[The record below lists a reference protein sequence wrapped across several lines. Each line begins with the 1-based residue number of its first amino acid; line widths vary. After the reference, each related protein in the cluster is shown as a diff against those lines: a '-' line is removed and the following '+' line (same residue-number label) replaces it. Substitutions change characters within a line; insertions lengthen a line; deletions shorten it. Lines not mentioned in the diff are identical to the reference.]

1 MPYGDSE
8 CKTFYSQMFLPA
20 VISGLLV
27 VPCVLAYLLR
37 GNSTLPPLLAVA
49 AIDVFFWLFFFW
61 RVRFERDF
69 AVIWYC
75 TIFPSRIDYAEVSD
89 MRRLFCNAKCPEV
102 PSHVEFFLKNGKRKQ
117 WNLNLFAP
125 AVREEIV
132 QELKE
137 RIQLPDPKYP
147 LDSDSDGEEMDPGEE
162 LHSELADSSDSGSR
176 GEVMDTGEEEALQE
190 VTAWTEKTCR
200 PHRAEMITV
209 CAVGALMLALVIW
222 GVCRQLAWDERVRS
236 WDKADGI
243 ILKNATKRVRS
254 GKSSKT
260 VADVA
265 YEYTYKGTRYTG
277 TRIVY
282 DSESFPR
289 MKIGSHR
296 QVIVNPEDPRDAA
309 IMFWYRGYGWLLR
322 YTDCM
327 FFGLIFL
334 IMSATFVSLLR
345 QKVPVI
351 PDSLKKYLATF
362 SPEQLQAALK
372 REKPG
377 FTLTFDIEA
386 NRPVEYREDSRYGII
401 RERKSKFS
409 CFVFAAVLIAG
420 IALAFAVPLVW
431 LGVAIT
437 GTVIFFLFFP
447 WMTVFDFQEKK
458 IYRCRRFR
466 PEKFDSMRSVSFSEI
481 DHLSVSVS
489 VQSKRNRSGRRIGLF
504 AVKHDGTKVPV
515 CGASCRNLGLLLELL
530 PELAEKMG
538 HLPILFY

>member
-1 MPYGDSE
+1 M
-8 CKTFYSQMFLPA
+8 
-20 VISGLLV
+20 
-27 VPCVLAYLLR
+27 
-37 GNSTLPPLLAVA
+37 
-49 AIDVFFWLFFFW
+49 
-61 RVRFERDF
+61 
-69 AVIWYC
+69 
-75 TIFPSRIDYAEVSD
+75 
-89 MRRLFCNAKCPEV
+89 
-102 PSHVEFFLKNGKRKQ
+102 
-117 WNLNLFAP
+117 
-125 AVREEIV
+125 
-132 QELKE
+132 
-137 RIQLPDPKYP
+137 
-147 LDSDSDGEEMDPGEE
+147 
-162 LHSELADSSDSGSR
+162 
-176 GEVMDTGEEEALQE
+176 
-190 VTAWTEKTCR
+190 CR
-200 PHRAEMITV
+200 PHLAEKIV
-209 CAVGALMLALVIW
+209 LCAVGALTLALVIW

-282 DSESFPR
+282 DSETFPGL
-289 MKIGSHR
+289 KAGAHR
-296 QVIVNPEDPRDAA
+296 QVIVNPDDPRDCA

-327 FFGLIFL
+327 CFGFVFL
-334 IMSATFVSLLR
+334 IVSGIFISLLG

-351 PDSLKKYLATF
+351 PDSLKKYLKTF
-362 SPEQLQAALK
+362 SQEQFDAALK

-409 CFVFAAVLIAG
+409 CFVFALVLLAG
-420 IALAFAVPLVW
+420 IALAVAVPVVW
-431 LGVAIT
+431 FGVAIA
-437 GTVIFFLFFP
+437 GAVIFFLFFP

-458 IYRCRRFR
+458 MYRCRRFR
-466 PEKFDSMRSVSFSEI
+466 PEKFDSMRSVPFSEI

-504 AVKHDGTKVPV
+504 AVKQDGTQVPI
-515 CGASCRNLGLLLELL
+515 CGAVYRNLGVLLELL
-530 PELAEKMG
+530 PDLAEKMG

>member
-8 CKTFYSQMFLPA
+8 CKTFFSRWLPQT
-20 VISGLLV
+20 IFSGVFFTLGV
-27 VPCVLAYLLR
+27 VGFADLNAR
-37 GNSTLPPLLAVA
+37 GDPAALPLLLSFA
-49 AIDVFFWLFFFW
+49 AIAFIFWLIFFW
-61 RVRFERDF
+61 RVRFERDS
-69 AVIWYC
+69 AVILYC
-75 TIFPSRIDYAEVSD
+75 VIFPSRIDYAEVSG
-89 MRRLFCNAKCPEV
+89 MRCVCGDAKCPGV
-102 PSHVEFFLKNGKRKQ
+102 PTCIEFQLKNGKVKR
-117 WNLNLFAP
+117 WSLNRFSET
-125 AVREEIV
+125 VKEEIV
-132 QELKE
+132 QELE
-137 RIQLPDPKYP
+137 SRIQISVPANP
-147 LDSDSDGEEMDPGEE
+147 LDGNGEE
-162 LHSELADSSDSGSR
+162 LDADA
-176 GEVMDTGEEEALQE
+176 GEELQE
-190 VTAWTEKTCR
+190 VTAWAEKTCR

-209 CAVGALMLALVIW
+209 CAVGCLMLVLGIW
-222 GVCRQLAWDERVRS
+222 RVCEQLAWDDRVRS
-236 WDKADGI
+236 WDKVDGI
-243 ILKNATKRVRS
+243 ILRNTTKRVRS
-254 GKSSKT
+254 GKHT
-260 VADVA
+260 RNVADVA
-265 YEYTYKGTRYTG
+265 YEYTYKGTRCTG

-282 DSESFPR
+282 DSDTFP
-289 MKIGSHR
+289 KLKPGAHQ

-309 IMFWYRGYGWLLR
+309 IMFWYSGYWWLMR

-334 IMSATFVSLLR
+334 IMSGIFLSLLGR
-345 QKVPVI
+345 KVPAI
-351 PDSLKKYLATF
+351 PESLKKYLKTF
-362 SPEQLQAALK
+362 SQEQLQAAWK

-409 CFVFAAVLIAG
+409 CFVFAAVLLAG

-466 PEKFDSMRSVSFSEI
+466 PEKFASIKFVSFFEI

-504 AVKHDGTKVPV
+504 AVKQDGTQVPI

>member
-8 CKTFYSQMFLPA
+8 CKTFFSLPST
-20 VISGLLV
+20 IFSGVFFTLGV
-27 VPCVLAYLLR
+27 VGFADLNAR
-37 GNSTLPPLLAVA
+37 GDPAALPLLLSFA
-49 AIDVFFWLFFFW
+49 AIAFIFWLIFFW

-75 TIFPSRIDYAEVSD
+75 SFFPSRIDYAEVSG
-89 MRRLFCNAKCPEV
+89 MRCHCDNVKHPGV
-102 PSHVEFFLKNGKRKQ
+102 PSSVEFRLKNGKVKR
-117 WNLNLFAP
+117 WSLNLFSES
-125 AVREEIV
+125 VCGEIV
-132 QELKE
+132 QELE
-137 RIQLPDPKYP
+137 SRIQLSDPPDPTEG
-147 LDSDSDGEEMDPGEE
+147 DDGGE
-162 LHSELADSSDSGSR
+162 L
-176 GEVMDTGEEEALQE
+176 DTGEELQE
-190 VTAWTEKTCR
+190 VTVWTEKACR
-200 PHRAEMITV
+200 PHRAEMILLCT
-209 CAVGALMLALVIW
+209 VGALMLVLGIF
-222 GVCRQLAWDERVRS
+222 GLCRQLAWNERVRS
-236 WDKADGI
+236 WDKVDGI
-243 ILKNATKRVRS
+243 ILKNTTRRVRS
-254 GKSSKT
+254 GKHT
-260 VADVA
+260 RNVTDVA
-265 YEYTYKGTRYTG
+265 YEYTYKGNRYTG

-296 QVIVNPEDPRDAA
+296 QVIVNPEDPRDCA
-309 IMFWYRGYGWLLR
+309 IMVWYSGYRWLIR

-334 IMSATFVSLLR
+334 IMSGIFLSLLMR
-345 QKVPVI
+345 KIPAVPE
-351 PDSLKKYLATF
+351 SLKKYLGTF
-362 SPEQLQAALK
+362 SQEQYDAALK

-447 WMTVFDFQEKK
+447 WMTVFDFEEKK
-458 IYRCRRFR
+458 IFRCRRFQ
-466 PEKFDSMRSVSFSEI
+466 PEKFASLKFVSFSEI
-481 DHLSVSVS
+481 DHLSVSDS
-489 VQSKRNRSGRRIGLF
+489 TLNRKKHGGRFIGLV
-504 AVKHDGTKVPV
+504 AVKRDGTKIPI
-515 CGASCRNLGLLLELL
+515 CGTSCRNLGLLLELL

>member
-8 CKTFYSQMFLPA
+8 CKTFFS
-20 VISGLLV
+20 
-27 VPCVLAYLLR
+27 R
-37 GNSTLPPLLAVA
+37 WLPPTIFSGMFFALGVVGFADLNSRGDPTALHLLLSFA
-49 AIDVFFWLFFFW
+49 AIVFIFWQIFFW

-75 TIFPSRIDYAEVSD
+75 TVFPSRIDYAEVSG
-89 MRRLFCNAKCPEV
+89 MRRLFCDAKHPGV

-117 WNLNLFAP
+117 WNLDFFVP

-137 RIQLPDPKYP
+137 RIQFPEPADSPDGG
-147 LDSDSDGEEMDPGEE
+147 DSDGELDPGEE
-162 LHSELADSSDSGSR
+162 
-176 GEVMDTGEEEALQE
+176 LQE
-190 VTAWTEKTCR
+190 VTAWTEKACR
-200 PHRAEMITV
+200 PHRAEMILV
-209 CAVGALMLALVIW
+209 CAVGGIMLVLGIG
-222 GVCRQLAWDERVRS
+222 GVFRQLAWDDRVRA
-236 WDKADGI
+236 WDKVDGI
-243 ILKNATKRVRS
+243 ILRNTTKRVRS
-254 GKSSKT
+254 GKHT
-260 VADVA
+260 RNVADVA
-265 YEYTYKGTRYTG
+265 YEYTYKGTRCTG

-282 DSESFPR
+282 DSDTFP
-289 MKIGSHR
+289 KLKPGAHQ
-296 QVIVNPEDPRDAA
+296 QVIVNPEDPRDSA
-309 IMFWYRGYGWLLR
+309 IMFWYSGYWWLMR

-334 IMSATFVSLLR
+334 IMSGIFTSLVTR
-345 QKVPVI
+345 KVPAV
-351 PDSLKKYLATF
+351 PESLKKYLKTF
-362 SPEQLQAALK
+362 SQEQLQAAWK

-409 CFVFAAVLIAG
+409 CFVFAAVLLAG

-458 IYRCRRFR
+458 MYRCRRFR

-489 VQSKRNRSGRRIGLF
+489 VQSKRKNSGRRIGLF
-504 AVKHDGTKVPV
+504 AVKQDGTQVPI
-515 CGASCRNLGLLLELL
+515 CGAVYRNLGVLLELL
-530 PELAEKMG
+530 PDLAEKMG

>member
-8 CKTFYSQMFLPA
+8 CKTFYSQMILPA
-20 VISGLLV
+20 VISGLLAI
-27 VPCVLAYLLR
+27 PCVLSVLL
-37 GNSTLPPLLAVA
+37 SLMKSDSALPLLLIFAGA
-49 AIDVFFWLFFFW
+49 DAFFWLFFFC

-75 TIFPSRIDYAEVSD
+75 TVFPSRIDYAEVSG
-89 MRRLFCNAKCPEV
+89 MQCLYTRHPGV
-102 PSHVEFFLKNGKRKQ
+102 PSFIEFRLKNGRKKR
-117 WNLNLFAP
+117 WSLDLFSETAC
-125 AVREEIV
+125 REIV
-132 QELKE
+132 QELE
-137 RIQLPDPKYP
+137 ARLDLSSLPDPAA
-147 LDSDSDGEEMDPGEE
+147 EEE
-162 LHSELADSSDSGSR
+162 LLDVS
-176 GEVMDTGEEEALQE
+176 
-190 VTAWTEKTCR
+190 AWAKKTCR
-200 PHRAEMITV
+200 PHLAEKIV
-209 CAVGALMLALVIW
+209 LCVVGVLMLVLSVW

-243 ILKNATKRVRS
+243 ILKNTTKRVRS

-282 DSESFPR
+282 DSDTFSNL
-289 MKIGSHR
+289 KIGAHR
-296 QVIVNPEDPRDAA
+296 QVIVNPEDPQDCA

-327 FFGLIFL
+327 VFGFIFL
-334 IMSATFVSLLR
+334 IVSGTFISLLG

-351 PDSLKKYLATF
+351 PDSLKKYLGTF
-362 SPEQLQAALK
+362 SQEQLQAAWK

-401 RERKSKFS
+401 RERKSPVS
-409 CFVFAAVLIAG
+409 RIVFALVLLAG
-420 IALAFAVPLVW
+420 VALAFAVPLVW

-481 DHLSVSVS
+481 GHLSVCDSTLS
-489 VQSKRNRSGRRIGLF
+489 RKKSGGRFIGLV
-504 AVKHDGTKVPV
+504 AVKRDGTKVPL
-515 CGASCRNLGLLLELL
+515 CGASCRNLGVLLELL
-530 PELAEKMG
+530 PDLAEKMG

>member
-1 MPYGDSE
+1 MR
-8 CKTFYSQMFLPA
+8 T
-20 VISGLLV
+20 VII
-27 VPCVLAYLLR
+27 
-37 GNSTLPPLLAVA
+37 
-49 AIDVFFWLFFFW
+49 AIDSLKG
-61 RVRFERDF
+61 
-69 AVIWYC
+69 C
-75 TIFPSRIDYAEVSD
+75 LTSAEANQAAAEGILAKMPDAKVVSI
-89 MRRLFCNAKCPEV
+89 P
-102 PSHVEFFLKNGKRKQ
+102 
-117 WNLNLFAP
+117 
-125 AVREEIV
+125 
-132 QELKE
+132 
-137 RIQLPDPKYP
+137 
-147 LDSDSDGEEMDPGEE
+147 DSDGGE
-162 LHSELADSSDSGSR
+162 L
-176 GEVMDTGEEEALQE
+176 DTGEELQE
-190 VTAWTEKTCR
+190 VTAWTEKACR
-200 PHRAEMITV
+200 PHRAEMILV
-209 CAVGALMLALVIW
+209 CAVGGIMLVLGIG
-222 GVCRQLAWDERVRS
+222 GVFRQLAWDERVRS

-243 ILKNATKRVRS
+243 ILKNTTKRVRS
-254 GKSSKT
+254 GKSTKT
-260 VADVA
+260 VADVE

-296 QVIVNPEDPRDAA
+296 QVIVNPEDPRDSA
-309 IMFWYRGYGWLLR
+309 IMFWYSGYGWLMR

-327 FFGLIFL
+327 VFGFIFL
-334 IMSATFVSLLR
+334 IVSGTFISLLG

-351 PDSLKKYLATF
+351 PDSLKKYLKTF
-362 SPEQLQAALK
+362 SQEQLQTAWK

-386 NRPVEYREDSRYGII
+386 NRPVEYREDFRYGII

-409 CFVFAAVLIAG
+409 CFVFAAVLLAG

-458 IYRCRRFR
+458 MYRCRRFQ

-489 VQSKRNRSGRRIGLF
+489 TLNRKKHGGRFIGLV
-504 AVKHDGTKVPV
+504 AVKRDGTKIPI